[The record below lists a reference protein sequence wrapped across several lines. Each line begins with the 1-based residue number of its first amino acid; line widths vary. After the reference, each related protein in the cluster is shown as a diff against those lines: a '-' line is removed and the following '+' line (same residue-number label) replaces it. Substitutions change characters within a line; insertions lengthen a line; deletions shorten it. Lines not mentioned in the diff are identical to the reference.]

1 MASKFSFDASGK
13 GSCHEIMA
21 ARTEKGKLLAA
32 LANMV
37 KQVKREKQGKLPART
52 YSSNDIIEPT

>member
-1 MASKFSFDASGK
+1 
-13 GSCHEIMA
+13 MA

-37 KQVKREKQGKLPART
+37 KQVKLHIQASREMQGKLPART